1 MWEHP
6 WIWLGLIVFGA
17 ILIAALFIARIFAL

>member
-6 WIWLGLIVFGA
+6 KIWLGLIVFGA
-17 ILIAALFIARIFAL
+17 VLFAAFFIARIFAL